1 MTACLF
7 NLVMCFEMADK
18 RLLELQFKLN
28 TGAAV
33 LQRGELKEV
42 VSGVGG
48 AVELSTGHSHIDVVG
63 SLGPEDEDSGD
74 GGVNWSVQRN
84 PKLPVIDSDGER
96 IDSWTWI
103 IFRVKQKSQMKESPD
118 TRINTQSDDES
129 KNDSFQI
136 PIMDNNS
143 LDTSCWSL
151 IRIPDCPSRMGISS
165 CHWSSTVNTR
175 RQLVE
180 TRQTR
185 SLIG

>member
-7 NLVMCFEMADK
+7 NLVMCFEMVDK

-33 LQRGELKEV
+33 LQREELKEV

-84 PKLPVIDSDGER
+84 PKLPVIDPDGER
-96 IDSWTWI
+96 RPLGADSWI
-103 IFRVKQKSQMKESPD
+103 IVWVKQNHK
-118 TRINTQSDDES
+118 
-129 KNDSFQI
+129 
-136 PIMDNNS
+136 
-143 LDTSCWSL
+143 
-151 IRIPDCPSRMGISS
+151 
-165 CHWSSTVNTR
+165 
-175 RQLVE
+175 
-180 TRQTR
+180 
-185 SLIG
+185 